1 MMDLTEASEAS
12 EGANILKWISQTF
25 DMFHRFKNAK
35 HSLQALLSGRLTE
48 MYFWYKG
55 SPRVLRLM
63 SFISLQ
69 SLVGD
74 SHIITAYRWPQPP
87 QLPSPLQEADCKCV
101 ASWSPKLLS
110 KKWHCCFFWQF
121 QCQRCGPPG
130 WRTMFATRFSQVNSS
145 QSSVVITAFL
155 KREKTQLYYASSAI

>member
-110 KKWHCCFFWQF
+110 KKWHCCFFDSF
-121 QCQRCGPPG
+121 SVKGVVHLDGGPC
-130 WRTMFATRFSQVNSS
+130 SQPDSAKSTLHRALWSS
-145 QSSVVITAFL
+145 QLS
-155 KREKTQLYYASSAI
+155 

>member
-1 MMDLTEASEAS
+1 MKDLTEASEAS

-25 DMFHRFKNAK
+25 DMFKNAK

-69 SLVGD
+69 SLVGV

-87 QLPSPLQEADCKCV
+87 NCPHPCRKQIV
-101 ASWSPKLLS
+101 NVLL
-110 KKWHCCFFWQF
+110 H
-121 QCQRCGPPG
+121 GPPNSYLRSG
-130 WRTMFATRFSQVNSS
+130 IVVFFDSFSVKGVVHLDGGPCSQPDSAKSSLHRALWSS
-145 QSSVVITAFL
+145 QLS
-155 KREKTQLYYASSAI
+155 